1 MKNAVVVTA
10 ACMLCFLPAVL
21 QAQPDAQ
28 VQKVLQSKTQAARR
42 AQALK
47 SPVVSLQ
54 LSWRWDARYSKTYR
68 FRNRFRPGS
77 PIEFSIPKGDVKTKT
92 TLCAGAAVSGGKA
105 VTHKN
110 CFAAPN
116 ENKKQNFVLQSVSLT
131 LKNGRTLTVPVSKVQ
146 YSGEFAFVAIPA
158 SFTQGIKLAEVHVL
172 PNGQTLQDVYGE
184 AFGEMKLSHAFKN
197 MESSSRFSRR
207 LRNKPAEVF
216 AKAMPGQPLFW
227 RGKLVA
233 LSSATADN
241 FWNKIKNGGEN
252 FIWTAFYFANGA
264 SQLI

>member
-28 VQKVLQSKTQAARR
+28 VQKTLQSKTQAARR
-42 AQALK
+42 VHALK

-54 LSWRWDARYSKTYR
+54 LSWQWDARHSKTYR

-116 ENKKQNFVLQSVSLT
+116 KNKKQNFVLQSVSLT
-131 LKNGRTLTVPVSKVQ
+131 LKNGRTLTVPASKVQ
-146 YSGEFAFVAIPA
+146 YSGEFAFILLPA
-158 SFTQGIKLAEVHVL
+158 AFTQGISLAEVHVL
-172 PNGQTLQDVYGE
+172 PKGQTLQDIYGE
-184 AFGEMKLSHAFKN
+184 DFAQMKLSYAAKN
-197 MESSSRFSRR
+197 MENFPRFSRR
-207 LRNKPAEVF
+207 LRNNPAEVF
-216 AKAMPGQPLFW
+216 TKAMPGQPLFW

-241 FWNKIKNGGEN
+241 FWSKIKNGGKN
-252 FIWTAFYFANGA
+252 FIWTAFHFANGA
-264 SQLI
+264 GRLI